1 MALREAS
8 WWARPFVFLRHA
20 DTAIAQATWQVFKPA
35 VPTTLEGLVYALVG
49 VAVALFI
56 VQVFFIWP
64 VRVWRNRRRRG
75 LAPAA
80 IPG

>member
-1 MALREAS
+1 MTDVVGWTGLAAS
-8 WWARPFVFLRHA
+8 LLF
-20 DTAIAQATWQVFKPA
+20 
-35 VPTTLEGLVYALVG
+35 VG